1 MHFHGALNINCST
14 VVFITDVCRFS
25 QQVAYNNYVSVKLPN
40 YLSPKLT
47 LTLNSHLRQ
56 NVGLGDGLVGSFPET
71 YNNNNV
77 CLKSLY
83 GLIVSWFSVCLL
95 LQVALRYT
103 EDKYQRKQLRYP
115 LDRDSFGG

>member
-25 QQVAYNNYVSVKLPN
+25 QPVAYNNYVSVKLPN

-47 LTLNSHLRQ
+47 LTLTSHLGQ

-77 CLKSLY
+77 CLKSLF
-83 GLIVSWFSVCLL
+83 GLIVS
-95 LQVALRYT
+95 
-103 EDKYQRKQLRYP
+103 
-115 LDRDSFGG
+115 